1 MHEINI
7 GDTVRTR
14 TKLAR
19 PILLGTVKDIYRD
32 RDKTI
37 RYVVELWAFPRDP
50 VDIDAG
56 QIHGVVEPVEVVPKR
71 GNLGG
76 HLEKYKKTWIRD

>member
-1 MHEINI
+1 MHDVSI

-14 TKLAR
+14 TVLAR

-32 RDKTI
+32 RDQTI

-56 QIHGVVEPVEVVPKR
+56 QILGVVEPVNVTPKR

-76 HLEKYKKTWIRD
+76 HLEKYKKTWVYD